1 MARFLL
7 IAFSFTLTL
16 AIIIIVV
23 FQTFFRPVP
32 HHPLSSTPPNP
43 ITNPITK
50 PPLTYAF
57 LPFWN
62 VSQVNLNSLN
72 QYSHLAYFGLD
83 ITPEGQIKTRTTPT
97 QTDPGWLTF
106 NKSFTQQVFTQA
118 RSQGTS
124 LELVIKAL
132 DTQTINQF
140 LLNDNSHQTL
150 SNNLIK
156 LINDYHFTGINLD
169 FESPSTPTA
178 SISAKFTQF
187 VKTLDTTLNEGA
199 SKATITID
207 IYPSAAVTS
216 HLWDLEAL
224 SPHAD
229 YFVIMAYDYYRQ
241 GSTHTGP
248 IAPLYQPQTNKSIL
262 YHLKTITDK
271 VEASKLILG
280 IPLYGYQWQATQS
293 QIYSPVL
300 PKTGLSIPLKNLEK
314 ILTSSDFT
322 LINHHPTLS
331 QYLVRQNQDSF
342 TQIHF
347 DPPESTKLKHD
358 LVTSSGLAGI
368 AYWALGYEPENFH
381 IAFP

>member
-1 MARFLL
+1 MARFLF
-7 IAFSFTLTL
+7 IVFSFTLTL

-23 FQTFFRPVP
+23 YQTFFGSVPYHPVSP
-32 HHPLSSTPPNP
+32 TPDIYP
-43 ITNPITK
+43 TNPVTS
-50 PPLTYAF
+50 PPLTYTF

-106 NKSFTQQVFTQA
+106 NKSPTQQVFSQA
-118 RSQGTS
+118 LSQGIS

-140 LLNDNSHQTL
+140 LLNDSSHQTL
-150 SNNLIK
+150 SNNLLK
-156 LINDYHFTGINLD
+156 FLNDNQFSGINLD
-169 FESPSTPTA
+169 FEPPSAPTA
-178 SISAKFTQF
+178 SVSAKFTQF
-187 VKTLDTTLNEGA
+187 VKTLDTTLNEHA
-199 SKATITID
+199 PKATITID

-224 SPHAD
+224 SPHTD

-248 IAPLYQPQTNKSIL
+248 VAPLYQPHTNKSIL

-293 QIYSPVL
+293 HIYSPVF
-300 PKTGLSIPLKNLEK
+300 PKTGQSIPLKNLQTY
-314 ILTSSDFT
+314 LTSPDFT
-322 LINHHPTLS
+322 LINHYPTLS

-347 DPPESTKLKHD
+347 DPPESTKLKYD
-358 LVTSSGLAGI
+358 LVTSAGLAGI
-368 AYWALGYEPENFH
+368 AYWALGYEPENFQ